1 MSDIW
6 IPYGGGAD
14 LDPVT
19 ATAADVRKGKTIVD
33 KDGNP
38 ISGTMPDI
46 AGRTITPTTSQQTL
60 NGGGYLTGNVVVPGF
75 TPPSANVIKKGYVLN
90 LFGIKITGSWEGYVP
105 ISTDLYYKGANTANF
120 KFGAVLG
127 YKQNGSVAF
136 DTAQITCETGTGGV
150 YACSCLYPSAAY
162 NLTPYSSLKVDFRKS
177 LGGIDASATKLLYGA
192 SLSVLSEKP
201 VIATK
206 SGDTLSF
213 DISSI
218 NATRYLALYLY
229 GTTGSATFYLDR
241 IYFT

>member
-75 TPPSANVIKKGYVLN
+75 TPPPANVIKKGYVLN
-90 LFGIKITGSWEGYVP
+90 VFGIKITGSFEGWVP
-105 ISTDLYYKGANTANF
+105 TPQDLYYNGTNPAGFTINSNCAAFQNTRIVMTSESSSSEINTIQF
-120 KFGAVLG
+120 TKSYNVQSYSKLIFEGKFDSIGTSRTSNRTLKIYIKDNDSYVASFSAMDAHLTSVTLDITNLKTINSGAVIFTRI
-127 YKQNGSVAF
+127 KQGN
-136 DTAQITCETGTGGV
+136 
-150 YACSCLYPSAAY
+150 
-162 NLTPYSSLKVDFRKS
+162 
-177 LGGIDASATKLLYGA
+177 
-192 SLSVLSEKP
+192 
-201 VIATK
+201 
-206 SGDTLSF
+206 
-213 DISSI
+213 
-218 NATRYLALYLY
+218 
-229 GTTGSATFYLDR
+229 
-241 IYFT
+241 YFTRIRLA

>member
-75 TPPSANVIKKGYVLN
+75 TPPPANVIKKGYVLN
-90 LFGIKITGSWEGYVP
+90 VFGIKITGSFEGWVP
-105 ISTDLYYKGANTANF
+105 TPQDLYYNGTNPAGFTINSNCAAFQNTRIVMTSESSSNEIYTIQFTKSYNVQSYSKLIFEGKFESIGTSTTSNRTLKIYIKENTSVIASFSAMDANLTSVTLDITNL
-120 KFGAVLG
+120 KTINSGAVIFTRI
-127 YKQNGSVAF
+127 KQGN
-136 DTAQITCETGTGGV
+136 
-150 YACSCLYPSAAY
+150 
-162 NLTPYSSLKVDFRKS
+162 
-177 LGGIDASATKLLYGA
+177 
-192 SLSVLSEKP
+192 
-201 VIATK
+201 
-206 SGDTLSF
+206 
-213 DISSI
+213 
-218 NATRYLALYLY
+218 
-229 GTTGSATFYLDR
+229 
-241 IYFT
+241 YFTRIRLA

>member
-75 TPPSANVIKKGYVLN
+75 TPPPANVIKKGYVLN
-90 LFGIKITGSWEGYVP
+90 VFGIKITGSFEGWVP
-105 ISTDLYYKGANTANF
+105 TPQDLYYNGTNPAGFTINSNCAAFQNTRIVMTSESSSSEINTIQFTKSYNVQSYSKLIFEGKFESIGTSTTSNRTLKIYIKENTSVIASFSAMDANLTSVTLDITNL
-120 KFGAVLG
+120 KTINSGAVIFTRI
-127 YKQNGSVAF
+127 KQGN
-136 DTAQITCETGTGGV
+136 
-150 YACSCLYPSAAY
+150 
-162 NLTPYSSLKVDFRKS
+162 
-177 LGGIDASATKLLYGA
+177 
-192 SLSVLSEKP
+192 
-201 VIATK
+201 
-206 SGDTLSF
+206 
-213 DISSI
+213 
-218 NATRYLALYLY
+218 
-229 GTTGSATFYLDR
+229 
-241 IYFT
+241 YFTRIRLA

>member
-75 TPPSANVIKKGYVLN
+75 TPPPANVIKKGYVLN
-90 LFGIKITGSWEGYVP
+90 VFGIKITGSFEGWVP
-105 ISTDLYYKGANTANF
+105 TPQDLYYNGTNPAGFTINSNCAAFQNTRIVMTSESSSNEINTIQF
-120 KFGAVLG
+120 TKSYNVQSYSKLIFEGKFDSIGTSSTSNRTLKIYIKDNDSYVASFSAMDAHLTSVTLDITNLKTINSGAVIFTRI
-127 YKQNGSVAF
+127 KQGN
-136 DTAQITCETGTGGV
+136 
-150 YACSCLYPSAAY
+150 
-162 NLTPYSSLKVDFRKS
+162 
-177 LGGIDASATKLLYGA
+177 
-192 SLSVLSEKP
+192 
-201 VIATK
+201 
-206 SGDTLSF
+206 
-213 DISSI
+213 
-218 NATRYLALYLY
+218 
-229 GTTGSATFYLDR
+229 
-241 IYFT
+241 YFTRIRLA

>member
-75 TPPSANVIKKGYVLN
+75 TPPPANVIKKGYVLN
-90 LFGIKITGSWEGYVP
+90 VFGIKITGSFEGWVP
-105 ISTDLYYKGANTANF
+105 TPQDLYYNGTNPAGFTINSNCAAFQNTRIVMTSESSSSEINTIQFTKSYNVQSYSKLIFEGKFDSIGTSSTSNRTLKIYIKENTSVIASFSAMDANLTSVTLDITNL
-120 KFGAVLG
+120 KTINSGAVIFTRI
-127 YKQNGSVAF
+127 KQGN
-136 DTAQITCETGTGGV
+136 
-150 YACSCLYPSAAY
+150 
-162 NLTPYSSLKVDFRKS
+162 
-177 LGGIDASATKLLYGA
+177 
-192 SLSVLSEKP
+192 
-201 VIATK
+201 
-206 SGDTLSF
+206 
-213 DISSI
+213 
-218 NATRYLALYLY
+218 
-229 GTTGSATFYLDR
+229 
-241 IYFT
+241 YFTRIRLA

>member
-75 TPPSANVIKKGYVLN
+75 TPPPANVIKKGYVLN
-90 LFGIKITGSWEGYVP
+90 VFGIKITGSFEGWVP
-105 ISTDLYYKGANTANF
+105 TPQDLYYNGTNPAGFTINSNCAAFQNTRIVMTSESSSSEINTIQFTKSYNVQSYSKLIFEGKFESIGTSTTSNRTLRIYIKENTSVIASFSAMDANLTSVTLDITNL
-120 KFGAVLG
+120 KTINSGAVIFTRI
-127 YKQNGSVAF
+127 KQGN
-136 DTAQITCETGTGGV
+136 
-150 YACSCLYPSAAY
+150 
-162 NLTPYSSLKVDFRKS
+162 
-177 LGGIDASATKLLYGA
+177 
-192 SLSVLSEKP
+192 
-201 VIATK
+201 
-206 SGDTLSF
+206 
-213 DISSI
+213 
-218 NATRYLALYLY
+218 
-229 GTTGSATFYLDR
+229 
-241 IYFT
+241 YFTRIRLA

>member
-75 TPPSANVIKKGYVLN
+75 TPPPANVLKKGYVYN
-90 LFGIKITGSWEGYVP
+90 VFGIKITGSFEGYVP
-105 ISTDLYYKGANTANF
+105 LSTDLYYKGENTANF
-120 KFGAVLG
+120 KLGEVLG
-127 YKQNGSVAF
+127 YKQNGSVTF
-136 DTAQITCETGTGGV
+136 DTAQMTCKTGISV
-150 YACSCLYPSAAY
+150 RACSCLYPSMAY
-162 NLTPYSSLKVDFRKS
+162 NLTPYSSLKVDFRNS
-177 LGGIDASATKLLYGA
+177 LGRIDASATKLLYGS
-192 SLSVLSEKP
+192 SLSVLCEYPLS
-201 VIATK
+201 ATI
-206 SGDTLSF
+206 SGNTLSF
-213 DISSI
+213 DISNI